1 MKPAIDNAMQKA
13 VPGVDYHIQVL
24 MDQINEGE
32 AVKQYWIYIN
42 AYATD
47 EQLAAAKS
55 SLEKLN
61 INFRCERMV
70 F

>member
-55 SLEKLN
+55 ALEKLN

>member
-24 MDQINEGE
+24 MDQINDGE
-32 AVKQYWIYIN
+32 AVKQYWVYIY

-47 EQLAAAKS
+47 EQLEAARTA
-55 SLEKLN
+55 LQKLN
-61 INFRCERMV
+61 INFKCERMV